1 MVDEIKKKRYWLYVL
16 KLVDDKYYVGI
27 TARSNPQDRIEQHI
41 SGYYGAKWT
50 KKYKPLETLELR
62 DLGMVT
68 SEDAERVEKTCTLT
82 YMDKYGYQNVRGGD
96 LSYSGKYVLRFN
108 RFFTEDNW
116 QALTVV
122 VLLMLIILYLTLD
135 KYLLK

>member
-1 MVDEIKKKRYWLYVL
+1 MADEIQNKHYWLYIL
-16 KLVDDKYYVGI
+16 KLEDDKYYVGI
-27 TARSNPQDRIEQHI
+27 TARSNPEDRIQQHI

-50 KKYKPLETLELR
+50 KKHKPIETLELR
-62 DLGMVT
+62 DLGSLT
-68 SEDAERVEKTCTLT
+68 TEEAEREEKTTTLA

-122 VLLMLIILYLTLD
+122 VLLMLIILYLTID
-135 KYLLK
+135 KYLLR

>member
-1 MVDEIKKKRYWLYVL
+1 MADEIHKKHYWLYAL
-16 KLVDDKYYVGI
+16 KLEDDKYYVGI
-27 TARSNPQDRIEQHI
+27 TARSNPQDRVQQHI

-50 KKYKPLETLELR
+50 KKHPPVETLELR
-62 DLGMVT
+62 DLGIVT
-68 SEDAERVEKTCTLT
+68 TNVAEREEKACTLT

-122 VLLMLIILYLTLD
+122 VLLMLIILYLTID
-135 KYLLK
+135 KYLLR